1 MDDNAAFDI
10 DPELLA
16 GFVDEALEGLVTLD
30 SLFVKLEAEPS
41 NLDAIN
47 AIFRPVHT
55 VKGNS
60 AFFGLM
66 KVKGLAHEM
75 ETLLDLAK
83 QEKLVPNQA
92 IIDVLLEGVDCLRE
106 MLSRARDGQTEIENE
121 EYFNELLQKV
131 ISAREAKEGVEDT
144 VKLWNDLFEKLEK
157 AKTDFANLDSIYV
170 EQLNAIAAIIH
181 LLRSDSPGSDDKSR
195 EGQPRTDSAIPKPL
209 EEIKAILDKCG
220 DEDGLSEVDDSVIL
234 KNLTELKNL
243 TTDQKITD
251 VLSGALDECH
261 KIIDSGGGGESLLVE
276 LMQEKTETLLSFK
289 EWKTASKPDEKQVDK
304 PKKDSPAEKPK
315 TAEKSKTAD
324 ESRKTMRVTED
335 SIDKFLNYVGEL
347 IAVGEMYDHLQ
358 KMVSGSEL
366 DNNLATE
373 FRRVNETFNDLSDNL
388 QKSIM
393 EVRKVSV
400 KTLLQK
406 IPRMVRDVASNS
418 GKQVKVELVGE
429 DIEIDKRLI
438 ETLDGPLTHMVRNA
452 VDHGVETPDKRQAAG
467 KPAEG
472 NVCVA
477 VTETPDDVTLTISD
491 DGKGLDIEAI
501 RNKAVKLGL
510 VKPDQQLSQD
520 QIIDMIF
527 ASGVSTAEKVTE
539 ISGRG
544 VGMDVVKRSIT
555 DANGKIVIETE
566 PGKGTRFIIKLPKT
580 VSTQIITGFL
590 VKLSGNRYV
599 IPMDKVQ
606 EVFRPESQ
614 QVSSVTARGICVLR
628 HGKLLPVVKL
638 ADVFNNFSTTSLF
651 GNDLLK
657 DLSSEERDIE
667 GIMVAANAR
676 NTPIAIYVD
685 DVIGVQKVVL
695 KDLVGLEVNS
705 QYYTAAAIMGD
716 GSVAMV
722 LDTDQLFETINAE
735 KVGI

>member
-10 DPELLA
+10 DPELLV

-41 NLDAIN
+41 NLDTIS

-66 KVKGLAHEM
+66 KVKSLAHEM

-83 QEKLVPNQA
+83 QERLVPNQA
-92 IIDVLLEGVDCLRE
+92 IIDVLLEGVDNLRE
-106 MLSRARDGQTEIENE
+106 MLSRTRDGQGEVGDE

-131 ISAREAKEGVEDT
+131 ISARECKENVEET

-170 EQLNAIAAIIH
+170 EQLNAIATIIH
-181 LLRSDSPGSDDKSR
+181 KLKADKSLSDDKTE
-195 EGQPRTDSAIPKPL
+195 EGRAKADSAIPKPL
-209 EEIKAILDKCG
+209 EEIKSILDRCN
-220 DEDGLSEVDDSVIL
+220 DEEKLCEADGSIILS
-234 KNLTELKNL
+234 NLTELKNL
-243 TTDQKITD
+243 TTDQKIADIIT
-251 VLSGALDECH
+251 SALDEYH
-261 KIIDSGGGGESLLVE
+261 RVVGSGGVGDSLLVE
-276 LMQEKTETLLSFK
+276 LMQDKTEALLSFK
-289 EWKTASKPDEKQVDK
+289 EWKTASKPDEEKTGA
-304 PKKDSPAEKPK
+304 PKKASPAEKTK
-315 TAEKSKTAD
+315 AAE

-335 SIDKFLNYVGEL
+335 SIDNFLNYVGEL

-358 KMVSGSEL
+358 KMVSTSEL
-366 DNNLATE
+366 DNNIATD

-406 IPRMVRDVASNS
+406 IPRMVRDVASSS
-418 GKQVKVELVGE
+418 GKQVKVELIGE
-429 DIEIDKRLI
+429 EIEVDKRLI

-452 VDHGVETPDKRQAAG
+452 VDHGVETPDKRQTAG

-472 NVCVA
+472 HVCVA
-477 VTETPDDVTLTISD
+477 VTETPDDVTLNISD
-491 DGKGLDIEAI
+491 DGKGLDLEAI
-501 RNKAVKLGL
+501 TNKAIKLEL
-510 VKPDQQLSQD
+510 IKPDQQLSQD
-520 QIIDMIF
+520 QIVDMIF
-527 ASGVSTAEKVTE
+527 TSGMSTAEKVTE

-555 DANGKIVIETE
+555 DANGKITIETE
-566 PGKGTRFIIKLPKT
+566 PGKGTQFIIKLPKT

-590 VKLSGNRYV
+590 VKLNGNRYV

-606 EVFRPESQ
+606 EVFRPEPK
-614 QVSSVTARGICVLR
+614 QVSSVTARGVCVLR

-638 ADVFNNFSTTSLF
+638 EDIFNGYSTSSFFNTHSQQQSSSS
-651 GNDLLK
+651 DQK
-657 DLSSEERDIE
+657 DIN
-667 GIMVAANAR
+667 GIMVAANAG
-676 NTPIAIYVD
+676 NTPIAVYVD

-695 KDLVGLEVNS
+695 KELTGLEVNS

-716 GSVAMV
+716 GTVAMV
-722 LDTDQLFETINAE
+722 LDTDKLFETVDA
-735 KVGI
+735 